1 MASDETITS
10 SEDAPQGTAP
20 TPEPSPSKGFN
31 LLSALNTPAGRLAGS
46 CLFAA
51 SGYVG
56 LKALGS
62 GQAAAAAF
70 SGLLILPSAVV
81 MEGWTNNIK
90 KHWKFMLASSLVM
103 AGTFGGATVIVKSE
117 IQREKAEAQRIA
129 ALPELDPKT
138 VIDTRPLSAREVY
151 CRGQTRG
158 TIEVNDP
165 KRSLVGL
172 KLNCGT

>member
-10 SEDAPQGTAP
+10 SEGAPQDTSP

-31 LLSALNTPAGRLAGS
+31 LLSALNTPAGRIAGG
-46 CLFAA
+46 CVLAA
-51 SGYVG
+51 SFYVG
-56 LKALGS
+56 LKAANS

-70 SGLLILPSAVV
+70 SALFLLPSSVAV
-81 MEGWTNNIK
+81 MRDGANLIK
-90 KHWKFMLASSLVM
+90 DNWKILLASSLVI
-103 AGTFGGATVIVKSE
+103 AGTLGGVTVIVEPE
-117 IQREKAEAQRIA
+117 IQREKRIA

-165 KRSLVGL
+165 KRNLVGL